1 VSAYPADQVMA
12 TSAMDT
18 FDPPPLA
25 LIANDQEW
33 AARSLESVL
42 GPQGFATA
50 RAFTGRQALEFLR
63 SSRADALILDVGL
76 PDLSGIEVC
85 RIISETPSYP
95 RGLPV
100 ILLTS
105 GVPTRAQ
112 KLEAFRAG
120 AWELLSEPLDVEA
133 LVLKLELY
141 VRAKRESDRLVDS
154 GLLDPATGLY
164 NARGLAVR
172 AREIGADAARRHGAL
187 SCLAF
192 SLTVDGPMPEDPLID
207 VDTALLQ
214 RLSEVC
220 RLSARRSDAIGRL
233 GRTELVIIT
242 PGTDGEGAGRIAERV
257 RLLVESGPIA
267 IRDEAIHARL
277 TAGIVTIPDFS
288 ESPADAVS
296 VVLRAASE
304 LRSARSFGS
313 PPARLQTAAVPT

>member
-1 VSAYPADQVMA
+1 MA
-12 TSAMDT
+12 TAAIEG

-63 SSRADALILDVGL
+63 SSRADAVILDVGL

-95 RGLPV
+95 RGLPL

-112 KLEAFRAG
+112 RLEAFRAG

-141 VRAKRESDRLVDS
+141 VRAKRDSDRLVDS
-154 GLLDPATGLY
+154 GLLDRATGLY
-164 NARGLAVR
+164 NARGLALR
-172 AREIGADAARRHGAL
+172 AREIGADSARRHGAL
-187 SCLAF
+187 SCVAF
-192 SLTVDGPMPEDPLID
+192 SLAIDGPPPEDPSID
-207 VDTALLQ
+207 VETALVQ
-214 RLSEVC
+214 RLSEIC
-220 RLSARRSDAIGRL
+220 RQSARRSDAIGRL
-233 GRTELVIIT
+233 GRTELVVIT
-242 PGTDGEGAGRIAERV
+242 PGTDGDGARRIAERV
-257 RLLVESGPIA
+257 RTLAESTPIPVGA
-267 IRDEAIHARL
+267 WTVMARL
-277 TAGIVTIPDFS
+277 TTGIVTVPDFS

-304 LRSARSFGS
+304 LRNARLT
-313 PPARLQTAAVPT
+313 PPARLQPAEAVT

>member
-1 VSAYPADQVMA
+1 MGITPIEG
-12 TSAMDT
+12 

-42 GPQGFATA
+42 GPQGFATV
-50 RAFTGRQALEFLR
+50 RAFTGRQALDFLR
-63 SSRADALILDVGL
+63 NSRADAVILDVGL

-85 RIISETPSYP
+85 RILSETPSH
-95 RGLPV
+95 RGLPI

-112 KLEAFRAG
+112 KLDAFRAG

-154 GLLDPATGLY
+154 GLLDSATGLY
-164 NARGLAVR
+164 NSRGLAMR

-187 SCLAF
+187 SCIAF
-192 SLTVDGPMPEDPLID
+192 SLSVDGPTPSGGVAGID
-207 VDTALLQ
+207 VEAALVQ
-214 RLSEVC
+214 RLGEVC
-220 RLSARRSDAIGRL
+220 RQSARRSDAIGRL
-233 GRTELVIIT
+233 GRAELVIIT
-242 PGTDGEGAGRIAERV
+242 PGTDGEGARRIAERV
-257 RLLVESGPIA
+257 RLLAESTPVTLGA
-267 IRDEAIHARL
+267 QSQNVRL
-277 TAGIVTIPDFS
+277 TTGIVTIPDFS

-304 LRSARSFGS
+304 LRSARVVASG
-313 PPARLQTAAVPT
+313 RLQAIEAAS